1 MVWHWIRN
9 IFHETMFLF
18 VCFVCL
24 FVWVVFFGPTPITGE
39 GLHILTY
46 TRHSWPLSNIL
57 SHEWNKFHIK
67 RQLIE
72 CSQCLLH
79 FCLLLNTFLLI
90 FEHYMQYMTWYHNRL
105 LFFIFSH
112 CENNSLWRYYLY
124 SMDKTRYFTAEDV
137 IKTNTRLNF
146 LLFFS
151 QKTKRHWSIFFSVG
165 NLEQFYHL
173 K

>member
-1 MVWHWIRN
+1 MVWHWLRN
-9 IFHETMFLF
+9 ILCETMFLF
-18 VCFVCL
+18 VCLVFLVPLDIFHL
-24 FVWVVFFGPTPITGE
+24 FGDVTLTGE

-79 FCLLLNTFLLI
+79 FCLFLNTFLSI
-90 FEHYMQYMTWYHNRL
+90 FEHFMQYMTWYHNRL

-112 CENNSLWRYYLY
+112 CENNSLWRCYLC
-124 SMDKTRYFTAEDV
+124 SMDKTRYFMAEDV
-137 IKTNTRLNF
+137 IKTNTCLNF
-146 LLFFS
+146 LLFFLRK
-151 QKTKRHWSIFFSVG
+151 QNTIVVFFFFFEL
-165 NLEQFYHL
+165 LEQ
-173 K
+173 